1 MDMCDTDVRRE
12 VVGEPPGGR
21 PYSPAVKVGNLIFVS
36 GQVALDPD
44 TGEAVRDSFEA
55 QVRRVMDNIKH
66 IVEQAGS
73 SMADIVKTTVFLTD
87 MGKFAEMNEIYGS
100 YFEKDPPAR
109 STVEVSALALG
120 FDVEIECI
128 AFVED

>member
-1 MDMCDTDVRRE
+1 MCSTDISRQ
-12 VVGEPPGGR
+12 VVGNPPSGR

-36 GQVALDPD
+36 GQVALDPE

-55 QVRRVMDNIKH
+55 QVRRVMENIKR
-66 IVEQAGS
+66 IVEEAGS
-73 SMADIVKTTVFLTD
+73 SMDNIVKTTVFLTD

-109 STVEVSALALG
+109 STVEVSGLALG

>member
-1 MDMCDTDVRRE
+1 MCCTDVKRE

-21 PYSPAVKVGNLIFVS
+21 PYSPAVRVGNLIFVS
-36 GQVALDPD
+36 GQVALDPA

-55 QVRRVMDNIKH
+55 ETRQVMDNVKRL
-66 IVEQAGS
+66 VEQAGS
-73 SMADIVKTTVFLTD
+73 SMANIVKTTVFLTD
-87 MGKFAEMNEIYGS
+87 IEKFAEMNEIYSS
-100 YFEKDPPAR
+100 YFETDPPAR

-120 FDVEIECI
+120 FDVEVECV

>member
-1 MDMCDTDVRRE
+1 MCGTLVRRE
-12 VVGEPPGGR
+12 VVGSPPGGR
-21 PYSPAVKVGNLIFVS
+21 PYSPAIKVGNLVFIS

-55 QVRRVMDNIKH
+55 EMRQVMQNVKRL
-66 IVEQAGS
+66 VEQAGS
-73 SMADIVKTTVFLTD
+73 RMDDIVKTTVFLTD
-87 MGKFAEMNEIYGS
+87 MNKFDEMNAIYS
-100 YFEKDPPAR
+100 EYFDKDPPAR

-120 FDVEIECI
+120 FSVEIEAI

>member
-1 MDMCDTDVRRE
+1 MCCTDARRE

-21 PYSPAVKVGNLIFVS
+21 PYSPAVKVGNLLFVS
-36 GQVALDPD
+36 GQVALEPD

-55 QVRRVMDNIKH
+55 ETRQVMDNVKR

-87 MGKFAEMNEIYGS
+87 IEKFAEMNEVYGS

-120 FDVEIECI
+120 FDVEVECI